1 MPDMNL
7 AITRSV
13 SPQIG
18 RCELTFVEREP
29 IDYALAAEQHWQY
42 VAMLRDCGLKVEL
55 LPADD
60 RHPDCSFVED
70 AAVVFDEL
78 AVIANMGT
86 SARQGEEVA
95 VERALKSHRSIVK
108 MHAPA
113 TLDGGDVLQMN
124 RSVFV
129 GLSARTNEAGVEMLR
144 RTLTPL
150 GYQVKPVRAEG
161 CLHLKSACTALDDHT
176 LLANPAWVDLEP
188 FADVRV
194 VAVPAEEPRA
204 ADILRLNDL
213 ICMHSGFP
221 RTRELLETLGVAV
234 RTIDL
239 SEFIKAE
246 AGPTCLSILLS
257 SAEQQ

>member
-1 MPDMNL
+1 MNL

-13 SPQIG
+13 SPEIG

-29 IDYALAAEQHWQY
+29 IDYALAVEQHGQY
-42 VAMLRDCGLKVEL
+42 CAMLQDCGLEVEV
-55 LPADD
+55 LPADN
-60 RHPDCSFVED
+60 RYPDCSFVED

-86 SARQGEEVA
+86 SARRGEEVA

-129 GLSARTNEAGVEMLR
+129 GLSARTNEAGVEMFR
-144 RTLTPL
+144 RTLMPL
-150 GYQVKPVRAEG
+150 GYQVKPVPVKE
-161 CLHLKSACTALDDHT
+161 CLHLKSACATIDDYT
-176 LLANPAWVDLEP
+176 ILANPAWVDLEP
-188 FADVRV
+188 FAGIRV
-194 VAVPAEEPRA
+194 VAVPVEEPRA
-204 ADILRLNDL
+204 VDVLRLTDL

-221 RTRELLETLGVAV
+221 RTRELVEALGVAV
-234 RTIDL
+234 RTVDL
-239 SEFIKAE
+239 SEFVKAE

-257 SAEQQ
+257 KTNQQ